1 MTGFLRDEDLITVLK
16 IQITLNFNQKQ
27 LAKEIGISPA
37 YLSDLFNG
45 KRGFSDKIL
54 KYVKVEKVYR
64 RLY

>member
-16 IQITLNFNQKQ
+16 IQITLNVNQKQ

-37 YLSDLFNG
+37 YLSDLLNG

-54 KYVKVEKVYR
+54 KYLKVEKVYR